1 MGLGTI
7 PYTHFFMPTTQ
18 QKPSKF
24 DELVL
29 VYELWNSLK
38 DTAGKIEVVAI
49 YNPDDNR
56 VYTFNHHRANIL
68 NLTDVNSKYELEI
81 EEDAIGYPSYISY
94 EEKGFYIVEQCLN
107 RAGCPIILYE
117 AESINKPDVEW
128 DVDWDD
134 GWS

>member
-1 MGLGTI
+1 MS
-7 PYTHFFMPTTQ
+7 TTQ

-56 VYTFNHHRANIL
+56 VYTFNHHRENIL
-68 NLTDVNSKYELEI
+68 KLTNVNSEYGLEV
-81 EEDAIGYPSYISY
+81 EEDVIGYPSYISY
-94 EEKGFYIVEQCLN
+94 EGRFFYIVEQCLN
-107 RAGCPIILYE
+107 RVGCPIILCD

-134 GWS
+134 DDWDNDD